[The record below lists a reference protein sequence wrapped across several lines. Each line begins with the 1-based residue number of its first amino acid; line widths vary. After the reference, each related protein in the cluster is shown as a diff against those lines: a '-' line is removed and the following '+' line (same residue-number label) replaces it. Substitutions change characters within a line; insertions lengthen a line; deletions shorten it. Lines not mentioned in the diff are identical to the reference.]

1 MLGPL
6 STAHRVGGDM
16 RVLGVDPGLTRCG
29 VAVVEGGVGQK
40 LSALHIGIIASSPTA
55 ELADRLVGLE
65 RGLEALI
72 VEFEPDAIAIERV
85 FSQHNVR
92 SAMATAQAAGIA
104 LLVAGRHQIQVS
116 MHTPT
121 EVKAAVTGS
130 GRADKAQVTFM
141 VTKVLGLTTA
151 PKPADA
157 ADALAIAICDVWRGQ
172 AKRRLEAAVRGG
184 AR

>member
-1 MLGPL
+1 
-6 STAHRVGGDM
+6 M

-29 VAVVEGGVGQK
+29 VAVIDGAPGQK
-40 LSALHIGIIASSPTA
+40 LTAVHIGVIRTSPDT
-55 ELADRLVGLE
+55 ELADRLVLLEQGLI
-65 RGLEALI
+65 AL
-72 VEFEPDAIAIERV
+72 VESFKPDAVAIERV

-104 LLVAGRHQIQVS
+104 LLVAGRCGIQVS

-130 GRADKAQVTFM
+130 GRADKEQVNFM
-141 VTKVLGLTTA
+141 VTRLLGMSEA

-157 ADALAIAICDVWRGQ
+157 ADALAIAICDVWRGT
-172 AKRRLEAAVRGG
+172 AKRRLAAAVRG
-184 AR
+184 A

>member
-1 MLGPL
+1 VN
-6 STAHRVGGDM
+6 T
-16 RVLGVDPGLTRCG
+16 GLEVTC
-29 VAVVEGGVGQK
+29 AFLQGGVGQK
-40 LSALHIGIIASSPTA
+40 LSALHIGIIASAPTL
-55 ELADRLVGLE
+55 ELAERLVALE
-65 RGLEALI
+65 RGLEAI
-72 VEFEPDAIAIERV
+72 IAEFQPDAIAIERV

-141 VTKVLGLTTA
+141 VTKLLGLATP

-172 AKRRLEAAVRGG
+172 AKRRLEAAVRTG